1 MARGTFLGFRQP
13 DENEPWTIHIQLRVP
28 AEEEDESAP
37 VAEPVDG
44 DEPPD
49 DDS

>member
-1 MARGTFLGFRQP
+1 VARGRYLGFKQP
-13 DENEPWTIHIQLRVP
+13 DENEPWTIHIAIRVP
-28 AEEEDESAP
+28 SEEDESAP
-37 VAEPVDG
+37 EAEPVDG